1 MTEWGLYTL
10 AEFIIALFELATL
23 LVPFL
28 VTYFI
33 LRFCAQ
39 RSGHTVTGLL
49 PGLVFAAY
57 LFAVLYV
64 TGIGTVYELGRALD
78 GSDPIFNHNEIN
90 FIPFSSGVSLGTA
103 LNVVLFV
110 PLGFLLPAIWRRGAR
125 LAPVAGFGFLLSLSI
140 ELLQL
145 LNFRTTDVDDLLM
158 NTLGTIVGYGVFKL
172 WERITSDKEQV
183 AQHAAYPGNLY
194 RGRHALLPGLAE
206 PAVYVAAMLVG
217 HFFLFDGY
225 GIAMMA
231 YGMLLG

>member
-49 PGLVFAAY
+49 PGLVFPAY

-103 LNVVLFV
+103 LNMVLFV

-125 LAPVAGFGFLLSLSI
+125 LAPVAGFGVLLS
-140 ELLQL
+140 QL

-158 NTLGTIVGYGVFKL
+158 NTLGTIVGFGLFKL
-172 WERITSDKEQV
+172 WERITSNKEQV
-183 AQHAAYPGNLY
+183 ARHAAYPGNLY

-206 PAVYVAAMLVG
+206 PAIYVAAMLVG
-217 HFFLFDGY
+217 HFFLFGGY

-231 YGMLLG
+231 YGM